1 VVAEEEEG
9 EPGGMALLRLER
21 MVVVEGAP
29 PKGGVVVDHPTVEE
43 VVVAMEA
50 VEEGEEASKIPI

>member
-1 VVAEEEEG
+1 MEAEEEG
-9 EPGGMALLRLER
+9 EPVGMALLRLER

-29 PKGGVVVDHPTVEE
+29 PMVVVDHPTVDE